1 MLYLTIFIQLLLML
15 GLPIG
20 LWLFLKRRFSEVT
33 WSLIG
38 AGVLT
43 FILSQV
49 FHLPA
54 NWAMGLLGGGR
65 GVALWPLPL
74 MAAVAGLSAGVF
86 EESARYLVLR
96 YWKRDARS
104 WTAGLGFGAGHGGIE
119 SLIIGSLVLLTFI
132 NMMVAR
138 SAPLETLGIP
148 DDMMEQAQAQVDAYW
163 SMSWTMPLLGG
174 IERVFALTVQIAL
187 TTLVMQTFLRHNLIW
202 LLVAIL
208 GHALVDAAAVWGMQK
223 GWSALAI
230 EGLMLCFA
238 LGGLAIIFG
247 LKNQGQIEASELPG
261 R

>member
-1 MLYLTIFIQLLLML
+1 MLYIAFFIQFLLML
-15 GLPIG
+15 GLPVG
-20 LWLFLKRRFSEVT
+20 LWLFLRRRFTDVS
-33 WSLIG
+33 WRLIG

-86 EESARYLVLR
+86 EEGARYLVLR

-104 WTAGLGFGAGHGGIE
+104 WAAGLGFGAGHGGIE
-119 SLIIGSLVLLTFI
+119 ALIIGSLVLLTFI
-132 NMMVAR
+132 SMIITR

-148 DDMMEQAQAQVDAYW
+148 DDMLERAQAQVDAYW
-163 SMSWTMPLLGG
+163 SMPWHMPLLGG
-174 IERVFALTVQIAL
+174 VERVFALAVQIAL
-187 TTLVMQTFLRHNLIW
+187 TTLVMQVFLRHNLIW

-208 GHALVDAAAVWGMQK
+208 AHALVDAAAVWTMQK

-230 EGLMLCFA
+230 EGLILCFA
-238 LGGLAIIFG
+238 LGGLVIIFS
-247 LKNQGQIEASELPG
+247 LKNQEQIEAQDED
-261 R
+261 